1 MGVSEPAWPISS
13 RDRKI
18 VSLGSLP
25 PFKDSQVVVRSCGLG
40 WGREPRTLSALRGS
54 EEKVSHRPLTHRVA
68 WRQRSVTTI
77 LTGCPGRESVGLE
90 LEACRI
96 SKKAAEV
103 GECKPQTTSSQ
114 PHKQD
119 GVLTGSPF
127 PKVIEEESLG
137 GQRRLNFLY
146 LLPSEF
152 ATNLTSRELFPRV
165 PPLQRRPVR
174 IRRLRDLDT
183 CSYKHRELSVPDAAS
198 ATLHCVP
205 SFCRPRELG
214 GPAVGNV
221 LSLLHC
227 ICSSLYSSQGESD
240 TKIINFP
247 RLLRLTEVLHLSRV
261 IQMLLGET
269 GHNWA
274 PWTGRW
280 LLEA

>member
-1 MGVSEPAWPISS
+1 M
-13 RDRKI
+13 
-18 VSLGSLP
+18 
-25 PFKDSQVVVRSCGLG
+25 
-40 WGREPRTLSALRGS
+40 
-54 EEKVSHRPLTHRVA
+54 
-68 WRQRSVTTI
+68 
-77 LTGCPGRESVGLE
+77 GLE

-214 GPAVGNV
+214 GQQQEMRGPCYITSV
-221 LSLLHC
+221 LSC
-227 ICSSLYSSQGESD
+227 IPHKGTLIPESSTFQGC
-240 TKIINFP
+240 
-247 RLLRLTEVLHLSRV
+247 
-261 IQMLLGET
+261 
-269 GHNWA
+269 
-274 PWTGRW
+274 
-280 LLEA
+280 